1 MSEDRSSALPADRHG
16 TPRGDASALT
26 SASDVS
32 AASST
37 TIDAVA
43 QVVPAIARAD
53 ADHFDLFDMPRQ
65 FAVDID
71 VLAQR
76 YRTIQSQVHPDR
88 FASSGEAQKRI
99 AMQWATR
106 ANEGFQTLRD
116 PLARALYLLKLRG
129 IDASSERNTAIAPA
143 FLMQQMEWR
152 ETIDD
157 AAAASN
163 VDALDGVL
171 SELQDASRQ
180 RFDILAGWLDSGADQ
195 AAADTARELLFIK
208 KVMDAARKQIER
220 LEDA

>member
-1 MSEDRSSALPADRHG
+1 MPAL
-16 TPRGDASALT
+16 
-26 SASDVS
+26 
-32 AASST
+32 
-37 TIDAVA
+37 
-43 QVVPAIARAD
+43 ARAD
-53 ADHFDLFDMPRQ
+53 ADHFDLFDLDRR
-65 FAVDID
+65 FGIDTD

-88 FASSGEAQKRI
+88 FAAAGEAQKRI

-129 IDASSERNTAIAPA
+129 IDASAERNTTIAPA

-157 AAAASN
+157 AAAANN
-163 VDALDGVL
+163 VDALDSVL
-171 SELQDASRQ
+171 SELQDERRQ
-180 RFDILAGWLDSGADQ
+180 RFDKLAGWLDSGADQ
-195 AAADTARELLFIK
+195 PAADTARELLFIQ

-220 LEDA
+220 LEDV